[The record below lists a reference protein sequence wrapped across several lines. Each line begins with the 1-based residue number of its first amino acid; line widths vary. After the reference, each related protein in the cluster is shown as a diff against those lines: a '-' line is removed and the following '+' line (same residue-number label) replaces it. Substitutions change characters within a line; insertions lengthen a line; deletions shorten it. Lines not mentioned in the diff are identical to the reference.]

1 MQFFRNLS
9 KQPLSMTLSGAGI
22 LVMLL
27 ATVLLSYQFNLVHS
41 GWWFVRAAAFLG
53 VFLLLV
59 WRLLVHVP
67 NKWARF
73 GIAIITVE
81 VLTLFTASRLVS
93 FYLQGESYNE
103 EFVFH
108 ANLQT
113 FEFGVNA
120 YPLLVTL
127 FFGFLGLTAVLA
139 VVAVSKVH
147 TFELENRTPLII
159 PGLLL
164 ALIVDPDLT
173 ALADYSMR
181 ESSQRNM
188 DLSSIDWEAS
198 GLNREALFNM
208 TDDVVAG
215 KNVVMIYL
223 ESIEKMYT
231 DESVYPGLT
240 PFLNSL
246 ADEALSFE
254 NIYQTNGTNFTV
266 AGILSSQC
274 GTPLLI
280 PPGPGG
286 NDILRNGFLQEGVCF
301 GDILDAGGYQQV
313 FMGGATTRFAGKG
326 VFLTSH
332 GYDEVNGLEE
342 LRPLLD
348 DEDYLGPWGLFDD
361 SLLGLAEDRFDAVV
375 QEAADANQP
384 FNFTVLTVDAHPP
397 DGTPSASCTPYPE
410 IDNNIF
416 HAVHCTD
423 QLIANFVNHLKQS
436 PAWENTVVFLMS
448 DHLHMRNTGMEFYP
462 EEYERKLFVNILN
475 AGMTGKVEKQGT
487 HMDLAPTLLSLMGV
501 QHQQAFL
508 AGNSLLVDSGPE
520 QISEENI
527 TARISAIRYINTNLL
542 SQIETGLCEADPL
555 YNFEQGNLLR
565 LAGREVVLTRGGRP
579 MSLENIGTTHILTT
593 LVSREGMV
601 GLTFP
606 IDLNFLNYELYQFRD
621 NNFFLLSSAQQIR
634 RYYPEIANF
643 AGLGVLFGN
652 LQDGFQILNS
662 GISFQEGFTVN
673 SDCEALLDISRELEP
688 ENLGH
693 KLGEICENTVAEG
706 NIWNE
711 SEGTLQLSSIT
722 YRGNERY
729 QADFQRNEQGWYS
742 VTNFNLL
749 PPIPVGESCDAFYRS
764 HEMLIS
770 GIQAEDGPVSLTL
783 TKIPGI
789 PLTFEVGTV
798 TPHPPAGTASN

>member
-1 MQFFRNLS
+1 MQFFKDLS
-9 KQPLSMTLSGAGI
+9 KQPISMTLAGAGI

-27 ATVLLSYQFNLVHS
+27 ATVLLSYQYNLVHS
-41 GWWFVRAAAFLG
+41 LWWFVRAATFVC

-59 WRLLVHVP
+59 WRVLVHVP

-73 GIAIITVE
+73 GIAIVTVE

-113 FEFGVNA
+113 FEFGLSA
-120 YPLLVTL
+120 YPGLVAL
-127 FFGFLGLTAVLA
+127 FFGFLFFTAVLA
-139 VVAVSKVH
+139 VFASRYIH
-147 TFELENRTPLII
+147 SFELENRTPLII

-164 ALIVDPDLT
+164 ALVIDPDLT

-181 ESSQRNM
+181 DSNQRNM
-188 DLSSIDWEAS
+188 DLSSIDWEAA
-198 GLNREALFNM
+198 GLNREALFKM
-208 TDDVVAG
+208 TGDVVAG
-215 KNVVMIYL
+215 KNVVMIYM

-246 ADEALSFE
+246 KEEALSFE
-254 NIYQTNGTNFTV
+254 NIYQTRGTNFTV

-286 NDILRNGFLQEGVCF
+286 NDILRNGFLQEGTCV
-301 GDILDAGGYQQV
+301 GDILEAAGYQQV
-313 FMGGATTRFAGKG
+313 FMGGATVRFAGKG
-326 VFLTSH
+326 VFLSDH
-332 GYDEVNGLEE
+332 GYEEVNGLEE
-342 LRPLLD
+342 LRPLL
-348 DEDYLGPWGLFDD
+348 ENQNYLGPWGLFDD
-361 SLLGLAEDRFDAVV
+361 SLLEIAEERFDRVV

-397 DGTPSASCTPYPE
+397 SGTPSASCTPYSE
-410 IDNNIF
+410 IDNDIF

-423 QLIANFVNHLKQS
+423 QLVGKFINHLKQS
-436 PAWENTVVFLMS
+436 PAWEDTVVFMMS

-475 AGMTGKVEKQGT
+475 AGMTGEIEKRGT
-487 HMDLAPTLLSLMGV
+487 HMDLAPTLLSLMDV
-501 QHQQAFL
+501 QHQQTFL
-508 AGNSLLVDSGPE
+508 AGNSLLVGSDVE
-520 QISEENI
+520 EFSEDNFS
-527 TARISAIRYINTNLL
+527 ARISAIRYINTNLL

-555 YNFEQGNLLR
+555 YNFVEGNLLR
-565 LAGREVVLTRGGRP
+565 VAGREVVLTQRGRP
-579 MSLENIGTTHILTT
+579 MSLESIGTSHILVTM
-593 LVSREGMV
+593 VSQEGIV

-606 IDLNFLNYELYQFRD
+606 IYQEFLNYELYQFRE
-621 NNFFLLSSAQQIR
+621 NNFSLLSNADQLR
-634 RYYPEIANF
+634 RYYPEVADF
-643 AGLGVLFGN
+643 EGLGVLFGN
-652 LQDGFQILNS
+652 IQVGFQLLDS
-662 GISFQEGFTVN
+662 GLSFEEGFTVN
-673 SDCEALLDISRELEP
+673 SDCEVLLEISRELNP

-693 KLGEICENTVAEG
+693 KLGEICENLVPNG
-706 NIWNE
+706 NVWSA
-711 SEGTLQLSSIT
+711 SEGTMSLSGIT
-722 YRGNERY
+722 YNRSERY
-729 QADFQRNEQGWYS
+729 QADFRQGENGWYS
-742 VTNFNLL
+742 VTTFNLL
-749 PPIPVGESCDAFYRS
+749 PSPEETESCDSYFRTQ
-764 HEMLIS
+764 EILIPGVQS
-770 GIQAEDGPVSLTL
+770 ETGPVSLTL